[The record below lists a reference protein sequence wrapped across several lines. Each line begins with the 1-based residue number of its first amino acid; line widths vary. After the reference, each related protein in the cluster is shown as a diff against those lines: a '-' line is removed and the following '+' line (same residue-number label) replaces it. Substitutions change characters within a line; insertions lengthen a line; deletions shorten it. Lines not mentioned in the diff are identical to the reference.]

1 MIETQVLIT
10 VFKFFGFLPGNH
22 FLEEDFTFQWK
33 SYFSVGGIL
42 FLTGGHPMGGIG
54 FDVGGYQKNYRI
66 GADSQWEKLPQG
78 NSNSYDDLVL
88 KIT

>member
-54 FDVGGYQKNYRI
+54 FDVGGYQK
-66 GADSQWEKLPQG
+66 KL
-78 NSNSYDDLVL
+78 
-88 KIT
+88 